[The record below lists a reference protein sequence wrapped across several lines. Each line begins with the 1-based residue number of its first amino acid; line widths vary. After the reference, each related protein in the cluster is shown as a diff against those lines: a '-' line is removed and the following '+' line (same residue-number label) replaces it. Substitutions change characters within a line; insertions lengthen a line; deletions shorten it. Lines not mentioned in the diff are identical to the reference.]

1 MMTGRYMTVC
11 QPTTNHI
18 AGIKPQSGIY
28 MAICGSA
35 CDKLLSNHSIA
46 SRLIKLQVIK
56 MENVLNL
63 LK

>member
-1 MMTGRYMTVC
+1 MMRGRYMTVC

-28 MAICGSA
+28 ITICGWA
-35 CDKLLSNHSIA
+35 CDKLLSNHSTA
-46 SRLIKLQVIK
+46 SRLVKSHK
-56 MENVLNL
+56 MENILHL